1 VSGQPQRIVVVG
13 CSGSGKST
21 LARALGARTGLPVVH
36 LDTLYWHPGWSPP
49 PDQAAFRAE
58 VQAVI
63 AGDRWI
69 IDGGF
74 TAAGGAER
82 MARADLIVLF
92 DLPRVTCLWRAI
104 RRYIAYRG
112 TSRPD
117 LAPGCPERVDFAFY
131 RYIWTY
137 RRKVLPKLEALI
149 AAHGRGRR
157 VCLRHD
163 RDTAALLA
171 EF

>member
-1 VSGQPQRIVVVG
+1 MSGQAQRIVVIG

-21 LARALGARTGLPVVH
+21 FARALGAKTGLPVVH

-49 PDQAAFRAE
+49 PDQAAFQAE

-63 AGDRWI
+63 AGPRWI

-92 DLPRVTCLWRAI
+92 DLPRGLCLFRAI
-104 RRYIAYRG
+104 RRYLAYRG
-112 TSRPD
+112 MSRPD
-117 LAPGCPERVDFAFY
+117 LAPGCPERIDLTFY

-137 RRKVLPKLEALI
+137 RRKVLPKLEALV
-149 AAHGRGRR
+149 AAHSRGRLVR
-157 VCLRHD
+157 LRND
-163 RDTAALLA
+163 RERAALLD